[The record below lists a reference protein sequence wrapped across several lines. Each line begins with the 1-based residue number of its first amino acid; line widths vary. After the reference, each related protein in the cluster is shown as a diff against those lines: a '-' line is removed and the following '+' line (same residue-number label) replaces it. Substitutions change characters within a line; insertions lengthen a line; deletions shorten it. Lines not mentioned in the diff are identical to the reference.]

1 MLNRRQQQLV
11 RLGCGQSAIGT
22 RLFAVGT
29 RLWAIGR
36 RHSPSCSCAPIASL
50 RRKQKIALFMNACV
64 CMYVCVRG
72 CVCAPLPALFIHC
85 FIKGPTCTT
94 CMSMHVYLCVC
105 KVCCPT
111 NDAFVV
117 VVVFACT
124 NYFILHM
131 YHKHSYV
138 CVCVSLVT
146 LWLWRAPQN
155 IWDLR
160 PLRSWPPRAYCHSS
174 GNRWTI
180 NQSINQSSN
189 TSVNHHWNLPQARNC
204 SQRYMPNSFYYR
216 LYSLCNRD
224 HHRKDR
230 ELWLLWT

>member
-11 RLGCGQSAIGT
+11 RLGCWQSAIGT

-64 CMYVCVRG
+64 LYVCVRVRV
-72 CVCAPLPALFIHC
+72 CVCAPLPALLIHC

-94 CMSMHVYLCVC
+94 CMSMHVSLCVC
-105 KVCCPT
+105 TVCCPT

-131 YHKHSYV
+131 YHKHIHTYVHVYVTISHISYV
-138 CVCVSLVT
+138 CQSGHTVIVT
-146 LWLWRAPQN
+146 GTSKHMRFTFFAFLA
-155 IWDLR
+155 
-160 PLRSWPPRAYCHSS
+160 S
-174 GNRWTI
+174 
-180 NQSINQSSN
+180 QSI
-189 TSVNHHWNLPQARNC
+189 LP
-204 SQRYMPNSFYYR
+204 
-216 LYSLCNRD
+216 LIW
-224 HHRKDR
+224 K
-230 ELWLLWT
+230 